1 MTQSHDSE
9 SRNPRMKHA
18 AQGAANIADEHGR
31 NHADH
36 HITPFNVYMKVA
48 IGLFVLTFLTVGF
61 HALRN
66 YLGSMAPLVAFTIAA
81 VKAYLVM
88 AYFMHLKYES
98 LMNRLIFATGFFFLA
113 LLYIISILDILTR
126 NKITLFS

>member
-18 AQGAANIADEHGR
+18 AQKAANVTDEHGGH
-31 NHADH
+31 HADH
-36 HITPFNVYMKVA
+36 HITPFNVYLKVA
-48 IGLFVLTFLTVGF
+48 IALFVLTFLTVGF
-61 HALRN
+61 HAIHQ
-66 YLGSMAPLVAFTIAA
+66 YLGGAAALIAFAIAA

-98 LMNRLIFATGFFFLA
+98 LMNRVIFATGFFFLA
-113 LLYIISILDILTR
+113 LLFIISILDILTR
-126 NKITLFS
+126 NPVSLFS